1 MTRSPRVALWSGEE
15 WGVGED
21 MGEPPPPSGP
31 DWSRSSSKGSFF
43 TRGRGVAVQPWV
55 VWWVK

>member
-1 MTRSPRVALWSGEE
+1 MVCSGEE

-21 MGEPPPPSGP
+21 MGEPPPSGP
-31 DWSRSSSKGSFF
+31 DWSRSKGSFF